1 MRVIVTRPATDGQVW
16 AKALAAAGH
25 EAVLLPLIEI
35 APAANPAEV
44 EQYWGQLLQFQA
56 LMFVSA
62 NAVAG
67 FFANKPAHLNAAA
80 ALAQGKLRAWAT
92 GPGTVRALLAHGV
105 PEPQIDAPEPTAAQF
120 DSEALWT
127 KVRAQI
133 KGNERVLIVRGT
145 ASQGP
150 GQLASNAGR
159 DWLASQLTLAGATV
173 AFCSA
178 YQRARPHLSA
188 AQLAQVQRWVNAS
201 GVQKPIW
208 LFSSSEAISNL
219 ADAMPSQSWQFARA
233 ICTHPRIAQQARTH
247 GFGVVWASRPTL
259 EDVVA
264 SIESAA

>member
-1 MRVIVTRPATDGQVW
+1 MRVIVTRPANDGQVW

-25 EAVLLPLIEI
+25 VAVLLPLIEI
-35 APAANPAEV
+35 APAPNSAEV
-44 EQYWGQLLQFQA
+44 EQCWAHLPQFQA

-67 FFANKPAHLNAAA
+67 FFANKPTHLNAAA
-80 ALAQGKLRAWAT
+80 AFAPEKRRAWAT
-92 GPGTVRALLAHGV
+92 GPGTVRALLAQGV
-105 PEPQIDAPEPTAAQF
+105 PETQIDAPEQNAAQF
-120 DSEALWT
+120 DSETLWA

-133 KGNERVLIVRGT
+133 KGDEHVLIVRG
-145 ASQGP
+145 AGNQDP
-150 GQLASNAGR
+150 EQLASNPGR
-159 DWLASQLTLAGATV
+159 DWLANQLTLAGATV

-178 YQRARPHLSA
+178 YQRARPRLSA

-201 GVQKPIW
+201 DAQKVVW

-219 ADAMPSQSWQFARA
+219 ALAMPGQSWQFARA